1 MLKQFFISLLIL
13 FTPLLNAQKSYSV
26 NGKKDY
32 SFSETKTSENVKD
45 LLSADDINGFSF
57 NPVRNKAVVEL
68 IFKVPNISKYEVII
82 VEHGDSAHG
91 FTPCLTINLKEEKNL
106 SESFTKI
113 DKYPL
118 PYTVRTFYRVKSLT
132 ADGIIR
138 YFPYIMELHNGDKE
152 SLEKLKLEQ
161 ERQAKESKAKDISEF
176 LAELL
181 EGKISFPDTVTRVR
195 RKLQEKHKILRGE
208 KWDVRHNLEGAFC
221 QQLTFFDYL

>member
-1 MLKQFFISLLIL
+1 MWWQSTKPSFLCGESRLKPHLLYSNCI
-13 FTPLLNAQKSYSV
+13 QSVSYTHLDV
-26 NGKKDY
+26 YKRQ
-32 SFSETKTSENVKD
+32 TKTSENVKD

-118 PYTVRTFYRVKSLT
+118 PYTVRTFYLSL
-132 ADGIIR
+132 IHI
-138 YFPYIMELHNGDKE
+138 
-152 SLEKLKLEQ
+152 
-161 ERQAKESKAKDISEF
+161 
-176 LAELL
+176 
-181 EGKISFPDTVTRVR
+181 
-195 RKLQEKHKILRGE
+195 
-208 KWDVRHNLEGAFC
+208 
-221 QQLTFFDYL
+221 